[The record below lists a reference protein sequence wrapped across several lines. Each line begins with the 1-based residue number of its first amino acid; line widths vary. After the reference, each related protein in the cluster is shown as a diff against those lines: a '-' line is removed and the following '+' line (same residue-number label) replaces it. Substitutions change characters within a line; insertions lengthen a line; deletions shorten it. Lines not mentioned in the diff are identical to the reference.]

1 MYTIIYIYENPVY
14 NYTGTANQTEL
25 NELKSNHYIIQDG
38 NIVTVYMD
46 QKRGIIHDKG
56 NHRKQGKQIF
66 TVPDHMENLRNLL
79 Q

>member
-46 QKRGIIHDKG
+46 
-56 NHRKQGKQIF
+56 
-66 TVPDHMENLRNLL
+66 
-79 Q
+79 